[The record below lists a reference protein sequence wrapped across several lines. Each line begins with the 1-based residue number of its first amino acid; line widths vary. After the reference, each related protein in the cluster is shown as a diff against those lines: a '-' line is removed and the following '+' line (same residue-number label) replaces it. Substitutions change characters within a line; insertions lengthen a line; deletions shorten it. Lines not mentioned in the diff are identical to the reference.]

1 MKFFFH
7 TNRQREKE
15 KNRSFG
21 RTYAL
26 KWSEIFRLHTWKQR
40 EPASNNVLLAWSNKM
55 LRQPSNVDRKPGLV
69 GWRIPLAGLLAD
81 NEIILIR
88 ADRLTVSRLRAIAG
102 WLRVARR
109 RVDGTAVSI
118 VRAKLMCILMPSSP
132 R

>member
-1 MKFFFH
+1 
-7 TNRQREKE
+7 
-15 KNRSFG
+15 
-21 RTYAL
+21 
-26 KWSEIFRLHTWKQR
+26 
-40 EPASNNVLLAWSNKM
+40 M

-109 RVDGTAVSI
+109 RIDGTAVSI